1 MRLRRVAG
9 CGALYGPRSR
19 PRHPNPIPSHLDA
32 NPILLGVP
40 SSLVRAP
47 YSHMR
52 VAIPSHIDIESPPR
66 YSNMLQKRGGLEAKM
81 QQRGGGKPDRRV
93 GVWTE
98 KCARRVGVFRGFCAK
113 GGGVLAV

>member
-66 YSNMLQKRGGLEAKM
+66 YSNMLQKRGGSRGKNVTK
-81 QQRGGGKPDRRV
+81 RGGSRNIQSTVAFIQPKP
-93 GVWTE
+93 
-98 KCARRVGVFRGFCAK
+98 KKHNGFMTIY
-113 GGGVLAV
+113 